1 MQIIVIGAGVTGLSA
16 AIRLQEKGHK
26 VTIVARDFPTPFETA
41 DARLSI
47 DYASMWAGAHNRFI
61 LPRPGIAAEERDHAM
76 SLTTFARMD
85 DLAKRYPEAAI
96 TFMKGV
102 EYFEAP
108 SEEYRALTEQSAR
121 DYGFQDFRFLRR
133 DELPDDIVRLGFEY
147 RTWCVNPMVYCAF
160 LLRRFVHA
168 GGKTLVRTLRD
179 EREALSIP
187 SLGAAQLIINCSG
200 YGFGDKASFITRGQ
214 TCLVANE
221 CDATVTRQNAD
232 GSWTFSVPRNFHG
245 GTVIGGTKEPDNWDP
260 EPSSAVRETLLRKFA
275 ATYPSVLASEGGQ
288 MRVLKD
294 IVGRRPTR
302 KGGLRLEREDIG
314 DGKAIVHA
322 YGLGGR
328 GFELSWGVA
337 EGVLGLVEAP
347 AKAKL

>member
-1 MQIIVIGAGVTGLSA
+1 LGKHLPHLTCQVQTPHSPHHSAGVTGLSA

-133 DELPDDIVRLGFEY
+133 DELPDDNVRLGFEY

-200 YGFGDKASFITRGQ
+200 YGFGDKASFITRGKSH
-214 TCLVANE
+214 AIP
-221 CDATVTRQNAD
+221 
-232 GSWTFSVPRNFHG
+232 F
-245 GTVIGGTKEPDNWDP
+245 
-260 EPSSAVRETLLRKFA
+260 LRRIA
-275 ATYPSVLASEGGQ
+275 LTHH
-288 MRVLKD
+288 
-294 IVGRRPTR
+294 RRPDMSR
-302 KGGLRLEREDIG
+302 SQRVRCHRNAPECRRLMDVFRP
-314 DGKAIVHA
+314 K
-322 YGLGGR
+322 
-328 GFELSWGVA
+328 ELSRRHRHRRHKGA
-337 EGVLGLVEAP
+337 RQLGSRALVRRA
-347 AKAKL
+347 